1 VSSRTQRQRTAK
13 ASAKGK
19 RPRAATAPSGGE
31 RQPSPRAATTPS
43 GGERQPSPRTAPT
56 SAAGEPPRPPRRRLP
71 AEQRRA
77 AILDS
82 ALEVFA
88 RHGYHAASIDDI
100 AAAAGISKALIYEHF
115 PSKRHLHAALLE
127 RHVGELFEA
136 LVESA
141 ATSEPGEIRLR
152 AGVDAFLRFVES
164 RPDAFRMLFRDAV
177 EPEVA
182 ERLRQLGQQAALQ
195 VAELI
200 ATEPR
205 AQRPDETEEE
215 KAEAIEMF
223 GTLLTGAV
231 QQLAL
236 WWDDHPK
243 VPRERLVER
252 VMEFAWLGFER
263 VRAGERIDR

>member
-1 VSSRTQRQRTAK
+1 MTSRTEDIEA
-13 ASAKGK
+13 
-19 RPRAATAPSGGE
+19 
-31 RQPSPRAATTPS
+31 TPS
-43 GGERQPSPRTAPT
+43 AAER
-56 SAAGEPPRPPRRRLP
+56 PRRRRIP
-71 AEQRRA
+71 AEQRRS

-82 ALEVFA
+82 AMEVFA
-88 RHGYHAASIDDI
+88 RHGYHAAGVDDI
-100 AAAAGISKALIYEHF
+100 ADAAGVSKALIYEHF
-115 PSKRHLHAALLE
+115 PSKRHLHQALLE
-127 RHVGELFEA
+127 RTVAELFER

-141 ATSEPGEIRLR
+141 ATSEPGEVRLR
-152 AGVDAFLRFVES
+152 AGVDAFLAFVEE

-182 ERLRQLGQQAALQ
+182 KSLQQLAQQAALQ
-195 VAELI
+195 VTELI

-205 AQRPDETEEE
+205 AQRADESEEE

-223 GTLLTGAV
+223 GTLLTGGV

-243 VPRERLVER
+243 VPRERLVAR

-263 VRAGERIDR
+263 LRAGERIDR